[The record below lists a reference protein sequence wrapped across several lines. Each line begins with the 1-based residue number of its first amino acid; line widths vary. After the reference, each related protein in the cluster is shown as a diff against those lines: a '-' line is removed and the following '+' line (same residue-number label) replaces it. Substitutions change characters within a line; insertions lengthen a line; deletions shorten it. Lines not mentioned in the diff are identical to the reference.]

1 MNGGRM
7 QILKEL
13 CSVPTAPFVETAVVQ
28 YVQRFVDSRP
38 RLRLS
43 RDRFGNLLIELPA
56 ARSRLPRWVFT
67 AHMDHPGFV
76 ARRMRDERTLDADF
90 RGGVR
95 GEFFDCAA
103 VRFFSGG
110 REITGV
116 VKSHSVPKSGRPYPD
131 RAMIR
136 IKAPVAPGSA
146 GMWDQGTGRIKRG
159 VFYSRVCDDLAGA
172 AAALQMLD
180 ELVRRPPRVP
190 VAVLLT
196 RAEEEGFIGAI
207 AASIKPALLRKTD
220 RLIAIECSA
229 MHPYAPQ
236 GHGPIIRIGDR
247 TSVFNSSLS
256 YFLTQ
261 QATALAKSD
270 KTFRHQ
276 RALMPGGTC
285 EATVYD
291 VYGFTAASICVALGN
306 YHNMDVGRKRIAPEY
321 IDVSDWK
328 NMVKLFVAI
337 ARAGHRY
344 EPGHRALRQRIE
356 KRYRKL
362 EHLLLHD

>member
-1 MNGGRM
+1 M

-13 CSVPTAPFVETAVVQ
+13 CSLPTAPFVETAVVR
-28 YVQRFVDSRP
+28 YVERFVELRP
-38 RLRLS
+38 KLRLS
-43 RDRFGNLLIELPA
+43 RDRAGNLLIELPA
-56 ARSRLPRWVFT
+56 AGARSPRWVFT

-76 ARRMRDERTLDADF
+76 ARRMRDARTLEADF

-95 GEFFDCAA
+95 GEYFNGAA
-103 VRFFSGG
+103 VRFFSGQ

-116 VKSHSVPKSGRPYPD
+116 VKSHSVPKSDRPYPD
-131 RAMIR
+131 RAVIR
-136 IKAPVAPGSA
+136 VAAPVAPGSA
-146 GMWDQGTGRIKRG
+146 GMWDQGIARITRG
-159 VFYSRVCDDLAGA
+159 KFHSRVCDDLAGA

-180 ELVRRPPRVP
+180 QLARRPPKVT

-207 AASIKPALLRKTD
+207 AASIRPALLRKTD

-229 MHPYAPQ
+229 MQPFAPQ
-236 GHGPIIRIGDR
+236 GKGPIIRIGDK

-256 YFLTQ
+256 YFITQ
-261 QATALAKSD
+261 QAAALGKSD
-270 KTFRHQ
+270 KTFHYQ

-291 VYGFTAASICVALGN
+291 VYGFIAASICVALGN
-306 YHNMDVGRKRIAPEY
+306 YHNMNVARKRIAPEF
-321 IDVSDWK
+321 IDVSDWT
-328 NMVKLFVAI
+328 NMVKLFVRI
-337 ARAGHRY
+337 ARTGHRY
-344 EPGHRALRQRIE
+344 EPGHKALRQRIE

-362 EHLLLHD
+362 EHLLKAAIRT